1 VNAPLLQLIG
11 LTKTFGS
18 KVANDN
24 IDLVIH
30 AGRVHAI
37 VGENGAGK
45 TTLMSLINGTGVP
58 DSGQIIFDGK
68 PVRISSPKQADALG
82 IGMVFQHFKLV
93 GSLTVAANVF
103 LGREKTSGGVLDEKA
118 MQAEVARL
126 SEKFGLEVDPVEI
139 THDLSVGE
147 AQRVEVLKA
156 LSHDTR
162 LLILDEPTAVLT
174 PQETDDMF
182 VVVRDL
188 AKQGV
193 AVVFISHKLDEVLAI
208 ADEVTV
214 IRDGRSIATLPAAGL
229 SKADI
234 ATMMVGR
241 EVLLRIEHTPAHP
254 ADEVLKVDDLVVVDE
269 RGITTVNHLSL
280 SVRAGEIVGVAG
292 VEGNGQSE
300 LTAVLAG
307 MLKAGGGRVELKGV
321 DATNASVRARRE
333 AGLAYIPEDRHHV
346 GTAPKLSLAENVG
359 ATHLVPPVAQRGW
372 INTRAL
378 HGLAD
383 ALIDKFDIRGAH
395 SGTPVASLSGGNMQK
410 VVIAREFESDPAVL
424 VVSQPTRGVDV
435 GAMEFVHHALVA
447 ARDRGAGVLL
457 VSADL
462 NEVMSLSDRLLVMH
476 RGAIISEFT
485 QETMSETAVGL
496 AMAGVDVDDDA
507 VALAEARRAEKAA
520 LVSHE
525 LEVAHEAE
533 PALARESIADAVAS
547 AAAEVAG
554 DGPVVGVEVAR
565 PVDLAE
571 VERSARRSER
581 PRAREAL
588 EAVLAGAVQ
597 PVVALVGALVVGAI
611 IIVILGKDPVAAYL
625 ELFVG
630 SLTTTYGIG
639 ALVSQAIPLLV
650 LSSSVIVSFR
660 AGFFNIGGEGQLYM
674 GAFFAS
680 ISAIAVKDSVPAVVT
695 MVVALVIGS
704 LAGLL
709 WGLLPG
715 ALLAWWKVDIIVTT
729 LMLSTIAVLFTAFM
743 VSPGRFLDPT
753 VGTNATRQLNPD
765 VLLPI
770 LSADYSIG
778 LDLVLALVVVVALGL
793 VLTRS
798 VWGLKVRELGEMNRF
813 AEYTG
818 VSPKAM
824 SMQVMAVSGAVAGFA
839 GALFILGQNSQGGR
853 FLQTFSPGYGFIALT
868 VALLARLNPWAAIG
882 AAFFYANMMA
892 GANQMQI
899 NAGVP
904 YQVQQILQSLIILTV
919 TATVVGFTWR
929 RRRPAPPTEPLP
941 RQTPATE
948 GTPA

>member
-1 VNAPLLQLIG
+1 
-11 LTKTFGS
+11 
-18 KVANDN
+18 
-24 IDLVIH
+24 
-30 AGRVHAI
+30 
-37 VGENGAGK
+37 
-45 TTLMSLINGTGVP
+45 M
-58 DSGQIIFDGK
+58 
-68 PVRISSPKQADALG
+68 
-82 IGMVFQHFKLV
+82 
-93 GSLTVAANVF
+93 
-103 LGREKTSGGVLDEKA
+103 
-118 MQAEVARL
+118 
-126 SEKFGLEVDPVEI
+126 
-139 THDLSVGE
+139 
-147 AQRVEVLKA
+147 
-156 LSHDTR
+156 
-162 LLILDEPTAVLT
+162 
-174 PQETDDMF
+174 
-182 VVVRDL
+182 
-188 AKQGV
+188 
-193 AVVFISHKLDEVLAI
+193 
-208 ADEVTV
+208 
-214 IRDGRSIATLPAAGL
+214 
-229 SKADI
+229 
-234 ATMMVGR
+234 
-241 EVLLRIEHTPAHP
+241 
-254 ADEVLKVDDLVVVDE
+254 
-269 RGITTVNHLSL
+269 
-280 SVRAGEIVGVAG
+280 
-292 VEGNGQSE
+292 
-300 LTAVLAG
+300 
-307 MLKAGGGRVELKGV
+307 
-321 DATNASVRARRE
+321 
-333 AGLAYIPEDRHHV
+333 
-346 GTAPKLSLAENVG
+346 
-359 ATHLVPPVAQRGW
+359 
-372 INTRAL
+372 
-378 HGLAD
+378 
-383 ALIDKFDIRGAH
+383 
-395 SGTPVASLSGGNMQK
+395 
-410 VVIAREFESDPAVL
+410 
-424 VVSQPTRGVDV
+424 
-435 GAMEFVHHALVA
+435 
-447 ARDRGAGVLL
+447 
-457 VSADL
+457 
-462 NEVMSLSDRLLVMH
+462 
-476 RGAIISEFT
+476 
-485 QETMSETAVGL
+485 
-496 AMAGVDVDDDA
+496 
-507 VALAEARRAEKAA
+507 
-520 LVSHE
+520 
-525 LEVAHEAE
+525 
-533 PALARESIADAVAS
+533 
-547 AAAEVAG
+547 
-554 DGPVVGVEVAR
+554 
-565 PVDLAE
+565 
-571 VERSARRSER
+571 
-581 PRAREAL
+581 
-588 EAVLAGAVQ
+588 
-597 PVVALVGALVVGAI
+597 ALVGALVVGAI
-611 IIVILGKDPVAAYL
+611 IIVVLGKDPVAAYL

-839 GALFILGQNSQGGR
+839 GALFILGQNSQGSR

>member
-1 VNAPLLQLIG
+1 MNAPLLQLIG

-611 IIVILGKDPVAAYL
+611 IIVVLGKDPVAAYL